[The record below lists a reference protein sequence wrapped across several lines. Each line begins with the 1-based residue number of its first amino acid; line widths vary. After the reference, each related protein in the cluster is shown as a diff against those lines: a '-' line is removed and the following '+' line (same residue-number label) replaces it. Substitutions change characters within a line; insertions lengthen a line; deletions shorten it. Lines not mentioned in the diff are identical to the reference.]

1 MDTNLLCSEG
11 SFYVRDGRMYV
22 QGSVNGKN
30 YKKSTGKKATP
41 VNKKWFQK
49 QDPQKVLLQL
59 LGVNKNKEEKKI
71 ILEEYGLRILKATSS
86 NRGKHTQNDIE
97 SLFINHIIP
106 FFSHFEIKDV
116 SSVDILEFLKRV
128 DEHFSNDR
136 AKRVKNILNL
146 IFSSAYDDGLII
158 KNPFSTQ
165 LVQKHKFKRKVTK
178 TKAYT
183 ISEVKKML
191 DHSKGWLK
199 IFLELSI
206 KYGLRTGESMGLKWE
221 DFDLERG
228 FFILKR
234 SISKGVITESAE
246 IIHENKNHLREIFLF
261 PETIDLLKKY
271 ENFKPDE
278 EWLFVTKEAKP
289 FMESHTILDCH
300 FKPFLKEI
308 EVEYKTLYATRR
320 TYVSIMRQSDKI
332 SLEDIQQVVGH
343 KNGSAITDRHYNL
356 DVLEDIHKQ
365 KKAEHKSEIFNNLLN
380 IA

>member
-1 MDTNLLCSEG
+1 
-11 SFYVRDGRMYV
+11 
-22 QGSVNGKN
+22 
-30 YKKSTGKKATP
+30 
-41 VNKKWFQK
+41 
-49 QDPQKVLLQL
+49 
-59 LGVNKNKEEKKI
+59 
-71 ILEEYGLRILKATSS
+71 
-86 NRGKHTQNDIE
+86 
-97 SLFINHIIP
+97 
-106 FFSHFEIKDV
+106 
-116 SSVDILEFLKRV
+116 
-128 DEHFSNDR
+128 
-136 AKRVKNILNL
+136 
-146 IFSSAYDDGLII
+146 
-158 KNPFSTQ
+158 
-165 LVQKHKFKRKVTK
+165 
-178 TKAYT
+178 
-183 ISEVKKML
+183 
-191 DHSKGWLK
+191 
-199 IFLELSI
+199 
-206 KYGLRTGESMGLKWE
+206 MGLKWE

>member
-1 MDTNLLCSEG
+1 MNTDLYCSEG
-11 SFYVRDGRMYV
+11 SFYVRNGRMYV
-22 QGSVNGKN
+22 QGSVNGKS

-41 VNKKWFQK
+41 INKKWFQK
-49 QDPQKVLLQL
+49 QDPQQVLLQL
-59 LGVNKNKEEKKI
+59 LGVNKNKEEKKV
-71 ILEEYGLRILKATSS
+71 ILEEYGLRILAATSS
-86 NRGKHTQNDIE
+86 NRGKHTQDDIE
-97 SLFINHIIP
+97 SLFINHIVP
-106 FFSHFEIKDV
+106 FFSHFEINDV
-116 SSVDILEFLKRV
+116 SSIDILEFLKRV

-146 IFSSAYDDGLII
+146 ILSSAYDDGLIS